1 MKISLILKLTLI
13 TFFIALFG
21 VVLAFQNIST
31 NIFLWEFQFSW
42 KIILFIIFILLLY
55 NSRLSSLKEFV
66 VSNLKNFN
74 LKNVIIYLFVPLI
87 ASFLLL
93 IIGIT
98 FGEIQT
104 GEIKDFTLFVFGII
118 FDFPAIWLFSI
129 TIILIEEIIFR
140 GILLS
145 EFTKSGKIAA
155 FIIPNL
161 LFTLYYSDEFIL
173 QILKETNIVWSNISL
188 LASYYF
194 FSGII
199 ATLIVSKF
207 ATIWEAYSLRVGIVS
222 FSQIISTSIIYDGN
236 SYFITKNSYFM
247 VEGIIFLFLLL
258 VLIFFYNW
266 IQLFTINKRS

>member
-42 KIILFIIFILLLY
+42 KIILFLIFILLIY
-55 NSRLSSLKEFV
+55 SSRLSSLKEFV

-74 LKNVIIYLFVPLI
+74 LKNVIVYLIIPLI

-93 IIGIT
+93 LIGII

-129 TIILIEEIIFR
+129 TIVLIEEIIFR
-140 GILLS
+140 GIILS
-145 EFTKSGKIAA
+145 EFTKSGNIAA

-173 QILKETNIVWSNISL
+173 QILKETNIIWSNISL

-207 ATIWEAYSLRVGIVS
+207 GTIWESYSLRVGIVS

-236 SYFITKNSYFM
+236 SYFITKNSIFM

-266 IQLFTINKRS
+266 TQLFTINKRS